1 MFCQKHT
8 KHTETITH
16 SQTNHPLISRTSAVC
31 INQNQEREH
40 STHLSVTFT
49 KSVKTSAAM
58 SKIGITGLFCIK
70 PGVKVNRKSY
80 YLTKCYLL
88 SKTSQVTICFSTG
101 QHTGVLNCVSKKV
114 PTFRLSVTLTN
125 LNRFQNFCAAG
136 KHTKF
141 ATKPIWHY
149 PPHLRH
155 VATLPC
161 KTKKSNFLQMWKK
174 TQTDCIFNRL

>member
-1 MFCQKHT
+1 MLLHYLAAKKTDTKITSFYSNAVIMFCQKHT

-114 PTFRLSVTLTN
+114 PTFWLSVTLTN
-125 LNRFQNFCAAG
+125 LNHFQNFCTAG
-136 KHTKF
+136 NWKAYEICYKTHM
-141 ATKPIWHY
+141 
-149 PPHLRH
+149 
-155 VATLPC
+155 TLP
-161 KTKKSNFLQMWKK
+161 TSP
-174 TQTDCIFNRL
+174 